1 MLSAL
6 FILCFPEPEEA
17 RRLQLSD
24 FIGRNNN
31 QRLLSYH
38 CCQCPQLLDV
48 HPQTL
53 RVTGKVPRRAF
64 KVVHPPGSQLP
75 SDLDPCLMRTCFD
88 LHAALSPEA
97 WELGTWT
104 PSSWEAEESW
114 WVRLGHWRQC
124 TEKGLVPCHSNA
136 GLGTECAT
144 MRVSCCKT
152 NLVLSVFF
160 LPCDRCLPPL
170 HALLAAL
177 ARAPAVWCHVTVSKT
192 VN

>member
-1 MLSAL
+1 MPTASWCSPSNPQSHRKSAKASFQSSTPPWKPAAEWPRSVL
-6 FILCFPEPEEA
+6 NE
-17 RRLQLSD
+17 
-24 FIGRNNN
+24 N
-31 QRLLSYH
+31 LLWFACSSF
-38 CCQCPQLLDV
+38 
-48 HPQTL
+48 T
-53 RVTGKVPRRAF
+53 R
-64 KVVHPPGSQLP
+64 
-75 SDLDPCLMRTCFD
+75 
-88 LHAALSPEA
+88 A